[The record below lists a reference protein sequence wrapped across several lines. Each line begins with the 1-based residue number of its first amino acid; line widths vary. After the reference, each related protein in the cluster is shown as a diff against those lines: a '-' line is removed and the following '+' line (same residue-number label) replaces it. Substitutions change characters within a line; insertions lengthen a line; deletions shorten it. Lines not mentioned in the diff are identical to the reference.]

1 MTDAHIVLLLA
12 GAADPV
18 GVSIAQSVL
27 LAGGRVAAA
36 VPRAWQVEKVREQLL
51 QDGVDAGALLIGL
64 VAPRDAEAAAGLV
77 KGATDA
83 LGAITHLAGASM
95 LLRQRQ
101 EQREPA
107 GDLDELL
114 DANLHSNATLARAA
128 LPAMRQRRSGRLVFV
143 TQPSNTADLSTTCRA
158 SLAAMGAFANALAT
172 NVRSVGLE
180 VETVAAPI
188 DEPLAQ
194 NWLAALVANAGAS

>member
-1 MTDAHIVLLLA
+1 MTDAALILLLA

-18 GVSIAQSVL
+18 GVSIAQAVL
-27 LAGGRVAAA
+27 GAGGKVAAA

-51 QDGVDAGALLIGL
+51 QEGVDAAALLIG
-64 VAPRDAEAAAGLV
+64 VVGARDAEAAAGFV

-83 LGAITHLAGASM
+83 LGAITHVAGASM

-101 EQREPA
+101 DQREPA

-114 DANLHSNATLARAA
+114 DANLHSNATLTRAV
-128 LPAMRQRRSGRLVFV
+128 LPTMRRRRSGRLVFV

-158 SLAAMGAFANALAT
+158 SLAAMAAFADALALD
-172 NVRSVGLE
+172 VQSAGLQID
-180 VETVAAPI
+180 TVTAAV
-188 DEPLAQ
+188 DEPLLED
-194 NWLAALVANAGAS
+194 WLAALHANAGAS